1 MFSFRAGLKKKPEE
15 PFLSFVVPLELCV
28 KCYAFVFKSEL
39 LRQRNTPY
47 HITVVIT
54 NLKKKNPCL
63 RQEKQFFI
71 QQENIQCSIGKGFS
85 AQERGFSWQ
94 GHKTW
99 RRRVY
104 KFKWKGHRSLFMM
117 ALWLEYIQKSVK
129 TYALDWGCSWFLSKK

>member
-85 AQERGFSWQ
+85 VSAKQDAPWHSSNELDSALDFHCFSAQERGFS
-94 GHKTW
+94 
-99 RRRVY
+99 
-104 KFKWKGHRSLFMM
+104 
-117 ALWLEYIQKSVK
+117 
-129 TYALDWGCSWFLSKK
+129 